1 MCAVAGL
8 LVTAAPAYAA
18 TARSFA
24 NCTALNAVHKH
35 GVGLPGA
42 RDKVSG
48 RTKPV
53 TNFKADRALYNANAR
68 LDRDRDRV
76 ACEKR

>member
-1 MCAVAGL
+1 MAGL
-8 LVTAAPAYAA
+8 LVTATPANAA
-18 TARSFA
+18 AARTFP
-24 NCTALNAVHKH
+24 NCAALNAVHKH

-42 RDKVSG
+42 KDKVSG
-48 RTKPV
+48 KTKPV

-68 LDRDRDRV
+68 LDGDRDRV